1 MKSLIISCRTLE
13 NELTSAMKTCQISW
27 PVIWLD
33 ASLHNVKDKL
43 RAAVQEVLDIHTE
56 EDRIFLATS
65 FCGNAL
71 EGLQNRQAELIIPR
85 TDDCI
90 STLLGG
96 TACKMCH
103 MDSYFLTEGW
113 LKGERSLMN
122 EYKISLQRYG
132 EKRTGRIFHAML
144 KNYRS
149 FSLLDTGCYD
159 LEAAA
164 KEARVL
170 AAVFGKSLQTLPAS
184 TGYLQELL
192 TGPWP
197 ADRFLTLPPGQ
208 TLRAAS
214 MQLYNNQ
221 LPSKEEI

>member
-1 MKSLIISCRTLE
+1 MKSLIISCKTLE
-13 NELTSAMKTCQISW
+13 NELTSAMQACQVSW

-43 RAAVQEVLDIHTE
+43 KAAVQEVLDTHTE
-56 EDRIFLATS
+56 EDRIYLATS

-71 EGLQNRQAELIIPR
+71 EGIRNRQAELIIPR

-90 STLLGG
+90 SMLLGG
-96 TACKMCH
+96 TDCKMCH
-103 MDSYFLTEGW
+103 MGSYFLTEGW

-122 EYKISLQRYG
+122 EYKISLQHYG
-132 EKRTGRIFHAML
+132 EKRTRRIFHVML
-144 KNYRS
+144 KNYRC
-149 FSLLDTGCYD
+149 FSILDTGCYN
-159 LEAAA
+159 LETAMEEAKKFAAI
-164 KEARVL
+164 
-170 AAVFGKSLQTLPAS
+170 FQKSLQILPAS
-184 TGYLQELL
+184 TDYLRELL

-197 ADRFLTLPPGQ
+197 EERFLTLPPWQ

-221 LPSKEEI
+221 PLSKEEN